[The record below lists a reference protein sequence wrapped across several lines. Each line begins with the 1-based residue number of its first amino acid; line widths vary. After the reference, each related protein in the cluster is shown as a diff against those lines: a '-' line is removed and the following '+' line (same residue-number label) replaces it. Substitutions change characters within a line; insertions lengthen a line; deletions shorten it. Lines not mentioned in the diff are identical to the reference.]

1 MGVVSVNIIFKS
13 NLELHVDVLRNLA
26 CHGPLQ
32 SSNLKDKTKIDG
44 STLKKHLGFLVQN
57 NLVEK
62 QHTKKDRVLYAIT
75 ERGQKLPSW
84 FSQFNDD
91 LKLEVHAPT

>member
-1 MGVVSVNIIFKS
+1 MTIPFKS
-13 NLELHVDVLRNLA
+13 NLELHVDVLHDLA

-32 SSNLKDKTKIDG
+32 ISNLKDKAKIDG
-44 STLKKHLGFLVQN
+44 STLKKHLEFLVQN
-57 NLVEK
+57 SLVEK
-62 QHTKKDRVLYAIT
+62 RPINKAQILYAIT
-75 ERGQKLPSW
+75 ERGQTLLDW